1 MLIDNSKKYI
11 KFLTSLIEHFKFQE
25 LTNETI
31 DTYLDLRD
39 QQPFD
44 SDWSAMYNNLEK
56 LNFKPVLTDAP
67 APARFQKLF

>member
-1 MLIDNSKKYI
+1 MPIDNSKKYI

-44 SDWSAMYNNLEK
+44 SDWSAEAYPQLCIREAVK
-56 LNFKPVLTDAP
+56 EFV
-67 APARFQKLF
+67 